1 MLESL
6 VASILNRILGSYVE
20 NFDPRQLQIGLLSGD
35 VKLAGLKMKRGALDH
50 LQLPLNIVNGHIGS
64 LVLQIPYS
72 NLKSKPVKVFI
83 EDVFLIAK
91 PDMDHEE
98 EGQRRREQAA
108 KIEKLQL
115 WELSSE
121 RAMVRVSTNS
131 SAESEAELQKQK
143 NFTSSLVSKI
153 IENVQV
159 TIRNIH
165 VRFEDLETGVALGA
179 TLGELSAISTNKNWE
194 PAFIADVGSTT
205 HKLATLDS
213 LAFYIDPEVSTPF
226 STPASREER
235 ALLLEEFKALI
246 FDSIGATDILRPING
261 QGFITMNKN
270 PESEQVPR
278 IKADLKFE
286 ELSINLDRE
295 QYLDALRLTDR
306 FQKYFN
312 SLKYRRLRPKLA
324 VKEDPLAWFR
334 YAAKTVLDGVKEKRR
349 HWSWDYIQKHINDQK
364 KYVELYKQ
372 WYRSR
377 SSDREFTSEDRCAFN
392 SIETEYSYEQ
402 LLFFRSL
409 AKKQLVHERA
419 DVRNKPQA
427 CQSWSKW
434 LWGSKPAGNQEQA
447 AAKQIELEKSNN
459 SVETAAPIEITDQD
473 RQELLDVLDVS
484 SFSDDATSQVLLA
497 VEFSLRSAGIWLK
510 FGQKAL
516 ASAGFENVKTTFVN
530 RPCSSSLE
538 MSVAKFEVSDLT
550 RKNQFSD
557 IIRVQDMLRQSSEE
571 PFLWFLFEHHPA
583 DRKADSNLTLK
594 SQSVVI
600 VHNARLLESVMAF
613 FAAPPDQGDTVDA
626 ILLAAN
632 KTVEGLR
639 EQTRLGLE
647 YALENH
653 KTMNLQ
659 LDIKAPTIVVPLD
672 TDDADSAALVLDV
685 GSLQVASDL
694 VPQNVLSEVK
704 SKQALKY
711 SEKDWKR
718 LESLMYD
725 RFTVKLCDTQILLGE
740 RMSDITDSIKHNS
753 SRLHFLDKATLK
765 FLLEQSIVPRNHNLT
780 RTRISINLPSLRA
793 TLADV
798 QYMLFVKIMA
808 AATPTSSDAESYGTS
823 RGFVPRHDSKKAPE
837 NVGDLDSEESAG
849 KVSKPTIT
857 NELASNS
864 KPHRL
869 FEFLFTVNE
878 VQFLVV
884 KGWHGKPLI
893 DMCLHEV
900 KFSNWSIRGLPD
912 EILGAEL
919 SVGDLLITDHLNTS
933 GPSELRKVAESAGHE
948 YDASSI
954 TALFH
959 VKFRKSACGDVD
971 VNVFLAAIRFNLD
984 PNTVLSIYDY
994 VMSTFTSP
1002 SDSRSPSPPISRGEQ
1017 GHAIASF
1024 PSTDVSNKGL
1034 IPQGVDAAMDSK
1046 RIIVKL
1052 TMQGV
1057 SAKLVENH
1065 EIIAIVSM
1073 EQAELY
1079 VDMQD
1084 YMKVKFDLGTVSLV
1098 DNEQNSIMSIE
1109 GKDNLVDF
1117 RYETEP
1123 VPEDPNAT
1131 QPPSLV
1137 FLHMGR
1143 VKLQIIEEPLTRLA
1157 SFLSTF
1163 TAMKAVYDQAR
1174 MMNFNQTIQVE
1185 PGMFKFDVNIST
1197 PIIIWPRGSDWIR
1210 LDLGEVYVGNVF
1222 QGTANIVKA
1231 GIRNVQISSLIDGT
1245 EQQIVPKT
1253 DLEVKMFH
1261 VPSSDDIL
1269 LPLMHLKAALT
1280 PVHINSSEH
1289 QYGLILRFMES
1300 LSKISAGAASASI
1313 GMDEVGDLRRKLA
1326 KEKQIEETQASFWW
1340 GENFSVALG
1349 GDSNS
1354 DEFAARRPKFR
1365 FDFDAPLLD
1374 ITLDFEK
1381 KALSRM
1387 AIESVCMEID
1397 IDKDSTLEANFYLRS
1412 IGVDDLSN
1420 GSNNKFTQIVPPV
1433 RNDGQQLMGRMVKRI
1448 EQPYSLDCSIDSPQV
1463 ILALGYLN
1471 SLKKFLEYEKPTLQN
1486 TEEPFEAEDDN
1497 ELETS
1502 GSLSERDQLGYINE
1516 SEVSSVA
1523 LPEISSG
1530 SHAPD
1535 ASLLREKP
1543 PSPHISVNI
1552 TDMYLTVLEDESNE
1566 NSEALVFKIEQVI
1579 LNSGETSTFSLSKVG
1594 IFLTQMQSFEKSRLR
1609 VLDDF
1614 NVTVSIDNSESTS
1627 NYLLTNIQANI
1638 DPLVVR
1644 ISLREIR
1651 LILGILQKASEISSL
1666 GYDTEDSK
1674 KLPSSAR
1681 KSTNFFADDY
1691 RKADKIRKNT
1701 PALALP
1707 QGSGHNLSRNSIGR
1721 GSNDS
1726 MLMEV
1731 TRVLAEQLIAQ
1742 FDGLRLVLID
1752 PLHQLPMIDFCIK
1765 PFNLI
1770 AKNWSDSLVVSA
1782 RAELYANVH
1791 SFTKSAWEPL
1801 IDTMEIGLTAT
1812 TNTFEVISSTVADL
1826 EFSLETIELGH
1837 DIKSYFDD
1845 SNKYSTSRVDSDEGL
1860 PYRIINS
1867 TGMPI
1872 TVWADSEN
1880 SKSRRRKIAD
1890 SEEIGWSFHEWRELR
1905 ENLNTTDQDNTVGV
1919 EFHAEE
1925 FGMLRSVLVNRVG
1938 EYLYPLENGDL
1949 TLRVLFEIW
1958 VENHLKYI
1966 KIRSTELVKNHTET
1980 DLEMLVVGHGHQIT
1994 LQLPAGSHVALPL
2007 SLIDS
2012 HLAIRPKGNTQWPNQ
2027 SLYWKDLV
2035 SENKLTIK
2043 CSDEYF
2049 LSVKADIPE
2058 TPLSH
2063 SYPYLTINLTAPFR
2077 VINNLTQEIR
2087 LKLYSRET
2095 RRESSEHLAKAGRI
2109 LLHDYSS
2116 DALLLLRVDVP
2127 SYTCN
2132 KYAVIN
2138 TGSKY
2143 HAEFHL
2149 EDTVEISQ
2157 NHQRLQL
2164 NLKYVDLP
2172 EGEGR
2177 AIVIYSPYVILNSCK
2192 DQIILSGR
2200 RSKITCEPGASKLWS
2215 SQHLNSQNLNERASV
2230 ATSDSQPSAPISLDA
2245 SGSTSEIALV
2255 SKDRQRDLYLGVMVT
2270 QGVGR
2275 YVDTKIISISPRFIL
2290 CNSTDRPL
2298 CFREPGGKQN
2308 MQADAGDRIPAGFM
2322 WSMAEKE
2329 MCVKFADSENAEWS
2343 SSFTMMNVGTNY
2355 LRLGVR
2361 GQATVLIKVEVIL
2374 EGASFFVHFFK
2385 SPSWPYSVRN
2395 FTDTEFIF
2403 YQSDPLVDEDGAE
2416 MDGHSVKEFTPVTY
2430 RLPPK
2435 SAMPYSWDFPAAK
2448 VKQLVISTA
2457 AQPPRPPQH
2466 PPALLLRPSDP
2477 STQHESENDERFDSR
2492 QFSGAQSSFARSS
2505 ASPEISEITTQSGAS
2520 AKSSKNRHG
2529 HRVKRRYVRLAEIGE
2544 LPPANFGGD
2553 IIVDISVIAD
2563 GPQQALVIAPHSPE
2577 ASNYDL
2583 RTNTVKSDVIAEAD
2597 SLEAKTGKTLKLDL
2611 KGIGMSFI
2619 THNAQELIY
2628 VTLRNVKAEYH
2639 MSDAL
2644 EMMTLQVQWIQVDNT
2659 LPGSNDFPVI
2669 IYPTVLP
2676 KAAEE
2681 LAAHPCFSTSIT
2693 RVPDD
2698 SYGLMYIKHATL
2710 LLQEMTIEADEDFL
2724 LALVAMVI
2732 SLVTRKAPENPHH
2745 EYYQPLINDDSALCE
2760 DEITIPQPS
2769 TDAKAGDIYFEQL
2782 HLQPIQ
2788 LNLSFMRTGSLS
2800 TASIFKDNNVAGSLA
2815 FLIDALTLTIGN
2827 INDAPVKF
2835 NALLVDNVRTEIS
2848 TLSKM
2853 IQVHYQQ
2860 EFLYQ
2865 IHKIV
2870 GSADIIGNPV
2880 GLFNNISSG
2889 IIDLFYEPYLGYTLN
2904 DRPQEFGIGLAK
2916 GGLSFMKKSVF
2927 GLSDSVSKVT
2937 GALSKGLAVMTL
2949 DPRYQNKQRGRRMR
2963 NRPRHA
2969 VHGFKYGVES
2979 LYESVSSGFMGLAEA
2994 PMQGAVTNGGA
3005 GFFRGLGVGLVG
3017 LPTKTTIGLLDFAS
3031 NLTEGIR
3038 NTTTVF
3044 DAHEISRIRLPRVVS
3059 HDGTIKPY
3067 NVRESVGQM
3076 ILHSVKDNRYAKDR
3090 YLAHS
3095 NITRN
3100 KAVIVSMERVL
3111 VASINDM
3118 NLEWSLTYDQVDSIT
3133 LEDTGIVT
3141 TLLGG
3146 VHGPF
3151 IPLSEEYARRHIYKS
3166 IGKGVD
3172 EYNKRK
3178 ITMGL

>member
-20 NFDPRQLQIGLLSGD
+20 NFDPKQLQIGLLSGD
-35 VKLAGLKMKRGALDH
+35 VKLAGLKLKKGALDN

-91 PDMDHEE
+91 PDMDHGE
-98 EGQRRREQAA
+98 EGQKRREQAA
-108 KIEKLQL
+108 KLEKLQL

-121 RAMVRVSTNS
+121 RAMVRAATNS
-131 SAESEAELQKQK
+131 SAQSEAEIEKQK

-165 VRFEDLETGVALGA
+165 IRFEDLETGVALGA
-179 TLGELSAISTNKNWE
+179 TLGELSAISTNSNWE

-226 STPASREER
+226 SAPASKEEK

-246 FDSIGATDILRPING
+246 FDSVGATDILRPING
-261 QGFITMNKN
+261 QGFITLNKN
-270 PESEQVPR
+270 PETELVPR

-312 SLKYRRLRPKLA
+312 SLRYRRLRPKVA
-324 VKEDPLAWFR
+324 VKDDPLAWFR
-334 YAAKTVLDGVKEKRR
+334 YAATTVLDGVKEKRR
-349 HWSWDYIQKHINDQK
+349 QWSWDHIQKHIIDQK
-364 KYVELYKQ
+364 QYVELYKK
-372 WYRSR
+372 WYRSG
-377 SSDREFTSEDRCAFN
+377 SSDQEFTYEQRTTFN
-392 SIETEYSYEQ
+392 SIQTEYSYEQ

-419 DVRNKPQA
+419 DVRNQPQTQ
-427 CQSWSKW
+427 QSWSEW
-434 LWGSKPAGNQEQA
+434 LWGSKPAGNPQKSVF
-447 AAKQIELEKSNN
+447 KQIETERANN
-459 SVETAAPIEITDQD
+459 SEETAAPIEITDQD
-473 RQELLDVLDVS
+473 RQELLDVLDAP
-484 SFSDDATSQVLLA
+484 SFSDDATSQILLA
-497 VEFSLRSAGIWLK
+497 VEFSLRSAGVRLK
-510 FGQKAL
+510 LGQTAL

-530 RPCSSSLE
+530 RPSSSTLE
-538 MSVAKFEVSDLT
+538 MSVARFEVSDLT

-557 IIRVQDMLRQSSEE
+557 IIRVQDMLHHSSKD

-583 DRKADSNLTLK
+583 DRKADSNLFLK

-600 VHNARLLESVMAF
+600 VHNARLLESVMEF

-626 ILLAAN
+626 ILIAAN

-694 VPQNVLSEVK
+694 VPQKVLSEVK

-711 SEKDWKR
+711 SEADWKR

-740 RMSDITDSIKHNS
+740 RMSDLTKSINHDSS
-753 SRLHFLDKATLK
+753 GLHFLDKATLK
-765 FLLEQSIVPRNHNLT
+765 FLLEQSIVPSNHNLT
-780 RTRISINLPSLRA
+780 RTRISISLPNLRA

-798 QYMLFVKIMA
+798 QYMLFMKIMA
-808 AATPTSSDAESYGTS
+808 AATPKSRDAEDY
-823 RGFVPRHDSKKAPE
+823 E
-837 NVGDLDSEESAG
+837 NV
-849 KVSKPTIT
+849 KVSVPQHKLNESLMKSGDPNREVSTGELSKTTINNKSAAQPKPQRI
-857 NELASNS
+857 
-864 KPHRL
+864 
-869 FEFLFTVNE
+869 FEFVFLVNE
-878 VQFLVV
+878 VHFLIV
-884 KGWHGKPLI
+884 KGWHGRPLI
-893 DMCLHEV
+893 DMCLHEF
-900 KFSNWSIRGLPD
+900 KFSNWSNRGLPD
-912 EILGAEL
+912 ESLGAEL
-919 SVGDLLITDHLNTS
+919 SVGDLLITDHLDTS
-933 GPSELRKVAESAGHE
+933 GPSELRKVAESAGHDSE
-948 YDASSI
+948 ASSKS
-954 TALFH
+954 ALFRVQFH
-959 VKFRKSACGDVD
+959 KSLSGDMD
-971 VNVFLAAIRFNLD
+971 VEVYLAAIRFNLD

-994 VMSTFTSP
+994 VMTTFTSP
-1002 SDSRSPSPPISRGEQ
+1002 SDSRASSPTTSVGEPRNSVAPTPNMDDAKTKMPTQ
-1017 GHAIASF
+1017 NADIA
-1024 PSTDVSNKGL
+1024 TDSN
-1034 IPQGVDAAMDSK
+1034 
-1046 RIIVKL
+1046 RIKVKL
-1052 TMQGV
+1052 GMQGV
-1057 SAKLVENH
+1057 SATLVENH
-1065 EIIAIVSM
+1065 EIIAIMSM
-1073 EQAELY
+1073 ERAELY
-1079 VDMQD
+1079 VDMQES
-1084 YMKVKFDLGTVSLV
+1084 MKVKFELGTVSVV
-1098 DNEQNSIMSIE
+1098 DNELNPILSIE
-1109 GKDNLVDF
+1109 GENNLVDF

-1123 VPEDPNAT
+1123 IPEEADAI

-1157 SFLSTF
+1157 SFLSNF

-1185 PGMFKFDVNIST
+1185 PGMFKFDVVIST
-1197 PIIIWPRGSDWIR
+1197 PIIIWPRESDWIR
-1210 LDLGEVYVGNVF
+1210 LDLGEVYIGNVF
-1222 QGTANIVKA
+1222 QGTANTVKA
-1231 GIRNVQISSLIDGT
+1231 GIRNVQISSLIDGL
-1245 EQQIVPKT
+1245 EQQVVPKT
-1253 DLEVKMFH
+1253 DLKIKLLH
-1261 VPSSDDIL
+1261 IPNSDDL
-1269 LPLMHLKAALT
+1269 ALPMMHLEAALS
-1280 PVHINSSEH
+1280 PIHIKSSEH
-1289 QYGLILRFMES
+1289 QYGLILQFMDS

-1326 KEKQIEETQASFWW
+1326 KEKHIEETQASYWW

-1349 GDSNS
+1349 GSNNMS
-1354 DEFAARRPKFR
+1354 DKSAANRPKFH

-1374 ITLDFEK
+1374 ITLDYEEK
-1381 KALSRM
+1381 SLSRM
-1387 AIESVCMEID
+1387 AIETVSVELD
-1397 IDKDSTLEANFYLRS
+1397 IDKNSRLEANFYLRS

-1420 GSNNKFTQIVPPV
+1420 GSDNKFTQIVPPV
-1433 RNDGQQLMGRMVKRI
+1433 RNDSQQLMGRMVKQS
-1448 EQPYSLDCSIDSPQV
+1448 EQPYSLECSVDSPQV
-1463 ILALGYLN
+1463 ILALGYLT
-1471 SLKKFLEYEKPTLQN
+1471 SLKKFLEHGSSASKTADSE
-1486 TEEPFEAEDDN
+1486 TEEDG
-1497 ELETS
+1497 ELEHS
-1502 GSLSERDQLGYINE
+1502 ASERDQASLLNE
-1516 SEVSSVA
+1516 TEVSSVA
-1523 LPEISSG
+1523 LTDSSRREER
-1530 SHAPD
+1530 SPLE
-1535 ASLLREKP
+1535 ASRLRDRP
-1543 PSPHISVNI
+1543 PSPHISINI
-1552 TDMYLTVLEDESNE
+1552 TDMYLTVLDDESNE
-1566 NSEALVFKIEQVI
+1566 NSEALVFKIEQII
-1579 LNSGETSTFSLSKVG
+1579 LNSGETSSFSLSKVG

-1609 VLDDF
+1609 ILDDF
-1614 NVTVSIDNSESTS
+1614 NITVSIDNSEST
-1627 NYLLTNIQANI
+1627 NKFLLTNIQANI

-1651 LILGILQKASEISSL
+1651 LILGILQKASEISLL
-1666 GYDTEDSK
+1666 GSDTQSTRKQPLSAK
-1674 KLPSSAR
+1674 KA
-1681 KSTNFFADDY
+1681 TNFFADDY
-1691 RKADKIRKNT
+1691 RKADKTRNVSS
-1701 PALALP
+1701 ALTSHNH
-1707 QGSGHNLSRNSIGR
+1707 SGQNAPDDISRRN
-1721 GSNDS
+1721 SNDS
-1726 MLMEV
+1726 GLIEV
-1731 TRVLAEQLIAQ
+1731 TRILAEQLVAQ
-1742 FDGLRLVLID
+1742 FEGLRVVLID

-1770 AKNWSDSLVVSA
+1770 AKNWSDCLIVNA
-1782 RAELYANVH
+1782 RTELYANVH

-1801 IDTMEIGLTAT
+1801 IDTMEIGFSAT
-1812 TNTFEVISSTVADL
+1812 PDTFEVFSSTVADL

-1837 DIKSYFDD
+1837 DIRNYFDESD
-1845 SNKYSTSRVDSDEGL
+1845 VRHISRVDTDEGL
-1860 PYRIINS
+1860 PYRVINN

-1872 TVWADSEN
+1872 TVWADSE
-1880 SKSRRRKIAD
+1880 KGKTRRRKIAD
-1890 SEEIGWSFHEWRELR
+1890 TEEIGWSFHDWRELR
-1905 ENLNTTDQDNTVGV
+1905 ENLNTSDQENTVGV
-1919 EFHAEE
+1919 EFHAEG

-1938 EYLYPLENGDL
+1938 EYLYPLKCGDA
-1949 TLRVLFEIW
+1949 TLRILFEIW

-1980 DLEMLVVGHGHQIT
+1980 DLEMLVIGQGGQKT
-1994 LQLPAGSHVALPL
+1994 LQLPASSQVALPL
-2007 SLIDS
+2007 SCIDS
-2012 HLAIRPKGNTQWPNQ
+2012 HLAIRPRGANQWPNR

-2035 SENKLTIK
+2035 DENMVTLK
-2043 CSDEYF
+2043 CSDEFF
-2049 LSVKADIPE
+2049 LSVIANISD

-2063 SYPYLTINLTAPFR
+2063 TYPYLTINLTAPFR
-2077 VINNLTQEIR
+2077 IINNLTNDIR
-2087 LKLYSRET
+2087 LRLYSREM
-2095 RRESSEHLAKAGRI
+2095 RRESSEDLAKTGRI
-2109 LLHDYSS
+2109 LVHDYSS
-2116 DALLLLRVDVP
+2116 DALLLLRIDFP
-2127 SYTCN
+2127 GYTCN

-2138 TGSKY
+2138 TGKY
-2143 HAEFHL
+2143 NAEFHI

-2157 NHQRLQL
+2157 NHQKLQL
-2164 NLKYVDLP
+2164 RLKYVDLP
-2172 EGEGR
+2172 GGEGR
-2177 AIVIYSPYVILNSCK
+2177 AIVVYSPYVILNGCEDQLIISGQRSRISC
-2192 DQIILSGR
+2192 D
-2200 RSKITCEPGASKLWS
+2200 PGTSRLWS
-2215 SQHLNSQNLNERASV
+2215 FQHLNSQNSAQRASI
-2230 ATSDSQPSAPISLDA
+2230 ATADSQQSAPVSLDA
-2245 SGSTSEIALV
+2245 SGSASEIALV
-2255 SKDRQRDLYLGVMVT
+2255 SRDRQRDLFLGVMVT

-2275 YVDTKIISISPRFIL
+2275 YVDTKIVSIGPRFIL
-2290 CNSTDRPL
+2290 CNSTDRAL
-2298 CFREPGGKQN
+2298 SFHEPGGKQELH
-2308 MQADAGDRIPAGFM
+2308 ADPGERVPVGFI

-2329 MCVKFADSENAEWS
+2329 MCVKFADAENAEWS
-2343 SSFTMMNVGTNY
+2343 SSFKMMDVGTNY
-2355 LRLGVR
+2355 LRLSVR
-2361 GQATVLIKVEVIL
+2361 GQATVLLKVEVVL
-2374 EGASFFVHFFK
+2374 EGASLFIHFFK
-2385 SPSWPYSVRN
+2385 SPNWPYSVRN
-2395 FTDTEFIF
+2395 FTDMEFVF
-2403 YQSDPLVDEDGAE
+2403 YQSDPLVDEDGVE
-2416 MDGHSVKEFTPVTY
+2416 MDGHSDKEFTPVTY
-2430 RLPPK
+2430 RLPPT

-2448 VKQLVISTA
+2448 VKQLVISPA
-2457 AQPPRPPQH
+2457 AQPPPRPQR
-2466 PPALLLRPSDP
+2466 PPALPARSANASVSPD
-2477 STQHESENDERFDSR
+2477 SEDHERFESR
-2492 QFSGAQSSFARSS
+2492 RSSLAHSFLGQSSVNSFAN
-2505 ASPEISEITTQSGAS
+2505 SEVTARSGAS
-2520 AKSSKNRHG
+2520 LKPSRNRNG

-2553 IIVDISVIAD
+2553 AVVDISVIAD
-2563 GPQQALVIAPHSPE
+2563 GPQQALVIAPHSAE

-2583 RTNTVKSDVIAEAD
+2583 LTNTVKNDVLAEAD
-2597 SLEAKTGKTLKLDL
+2597 TLEAETGRTLKIDL
-2611 KGIGMSFI
+2611 KGVGISFI
-2619 THNAQELIY
+2619 THNAQELLY
-2628 VTLRNVKAEYH
+2628 VTLRNVKGEYH
-2639 MSDAL
+2639 MSDAI

-2676 KAAEE
+2676 KAEEE
-2681 LAAHPCFSTSIT
+2681 LAAHPCFSASIT

-2698 SYGLMYIKHATL
+2698 SYGLTYIKHATL

-2724 LALVAMVI
+2724 LALVGMVI
-2732 SLVTRKAPENPHH
+2732 SLVTRKASHNPHH
-2745 EYYQPLINDDSALCE
+2745 EYYQPLINDNSALCG
-2760 DEITIPQPS
+2760 DVIKIPEPS
-2769 TDAKAGDIYFEQL
+2769 MDSKMGDIYFEQL
-2782 HLQPIQ
+2782 HLQPMQ
-2788 LNLSFMRTGSLS
+2788 LNLSFMRTGALS

-2815 FLIDALTLTIGN
+2815 FLIDALTLTFGN

-2889 IIDLFYEPYLGYTLN
+2889 VIDLFYEPYLGYTLN

-2937 GALSKGLAVMTL
+2937 GALSKGLAAMTL
-2949 DPRYQNKQRGRRMR
+2949 DPRYQNKQRGRRTR

-2979 LYESVSSGFMGLAEA
+2979 FYESVSSGFMGLAEA

-3005 GFFRGLGVGLVG
+3005 GFFRGLGVGLIG

-3044 DAHEISRIRLPRVVS
+3044 DAHEISRVRLPRVVS
-3059 HDGTIKPY
+3059 HDGIIKPY
-3067 NVRESVGQM
+3067 NVRESIGQM
-3076 ILHSVKDNRYAKDR
+3076 VLHSVKDNRYAKDR

-3100 KAVIVSMERVL
+3100 KVVIVSMERIL

-3118 NLEWSLTYDQVDSIT
+3118 SLEWSLTYDQVESIA
-3133 LEDTGIVT
+3133 LEETGVVI

-3146 VHGPF
+3146 AHGPF
-3151 IPLSEEYARRHIYKS
+3151 IPLSEKYARTHIYKS
-3166 IGKGVD
+3166 IGQGVD

-3178 ITMGL
+3178 ITVG